1 VSAPPGVELRL
12 PVSGMTCGACA
23 NRIGRGLQK
32 LEGVQTAQVNLA
44 TEQASV
50 RYDPASLGVTRLV
63 ETVEGLGYGVPRERL
78 DLTIGGMTCA
88 NCVARI
94 ERRLQRLP
102 GVLSATVNLVTASG
116 AVEAPAGAVTAEELA
131 RVVRDLGYEAAP
143 ARPSEEDPIARA
155 REREVRRWRN
165 LFLLAAVP
173 SLPLLVSMLG
183 HVILGPH
190 PTWLHL
196 LMWGWFQLPLAT
208 VVQFG
213 AGFVFYRD
221 AFLNLRSRSANMSV
235 LVALGTSAAYFY
247 SLYLVLSGF
256 EFGING
262 LYFETSAI
270 LITLVLFGKYLEAR
284 AKGRTS
290 EAIQKLVRLRP
301 RTARVW
307 REGAE
312 VEVPVEQVRVGD
324 LVAVLPG
331 EKLPVD
337 GEVVDGTSAV
347 DESMLTGESAPVDKG
362 PGSAVIGGSLNRQG
376 YLRFRATRVGR
387 DTMLAQIVRMVQEA
401 QGSKAPIQRAADVTS
416 GYFVPFVVGCAL
428 LTLVVYL
435 AVSQD
440 LTSSLL
446 TMTAVL
452 VIACPCALG
461 LATPTAIVVGIGRGA
476 QRGVLFRGGEHLE
489 IAGRVRAVVFDKTGT
504 LTRGEPA
511 LTDVVALG
519 ELLGETEVLALAAS
533 AERRSE
539 HPLGRAVVAAA
550 LARGIELVE
559 PTDFRSLPGLGVE
572 ATVGSRRVRVT
583 RAPEG
588 RGQDLEAQGRTV
600 MLVEAD
606 GEPAGVLA
614 AADTLKP
621 HAVEAVGALREMGIE
636 VWLLTGDNAATAA
649 AVAAQ
654 VGIPEDRVLARLLPD
669 EKLERIRGLQQGG
682 RRVAM
687 VGDGVNDAPALAAA
701 DLGVAVASGSDVAIE
716 AAGVTLVRDDLRGVA
731 AAVDLSRATLRKI
744 RQNLFWA
751 LAYNTI
757 GIPVAALGFLNPLIA
772 GAAMA
777 LSSVSVTTNSTLL
790 RGFEPMRRFR

>member
-1 VSAPPGVELRL
+1 MTAPPL
-12 PVSGMTCGACA
+12 
-23 NRIGRGLQK
+23 
-32 LEGVQTAQVNLA
+32 
-44 TEQASV
+44 
-50 RYDPASLGVTRLV
+50 
-63 ETVEGLGYGVPRERL
+63 ERL
-78 DLTIGGMTCA
+78 DLSIGGMTCA
-88 NCVARI
+88 ACVARI
-94 ERRLQRLP
+94 ERRLLKLP
-102 GVLSATVNLVTASG
+102 GVESATVNLVTASG
-116 AVEAPAGAVTAEELA
+116 TVEAPAGAVTVEELA
-131 RVVRDLGYEAAP
+131 RVVRDLGYEATP
-143 ARPSEEDPIARA
+143 TRPSDAEDPVARA

-173 SLPLLVSMLG
+173 SLPLLLSMLG
-183 HVILGPH
+183 HVLLGPR
-190 PTWLHL
+190 PRWLHL
-196 LMWGWFQLPLAT
+196 LMWGYFQLPFAT

-221 AFLNLRSRSANMSV
+221 AYLNLRSRSANMSV
-235 LVALGTSAAYFY
+235 LVALGTTAAYLY

-290 EAIQKLVRLRP
+290 EAIQRMIRLRP
-301 RTARVW
+301 RTAHVW

-312 VEVPVEQVRVGD
+312 VEVPVEEVRVGD
-324 LVAVLPG
+324 LVAVRPG
-331 EKLPVD
+331 EKLAVD
-337 GEVVDGTSAV
+337 GEVVEGASAV

-362 PGSAVIGGSLNRQG
+362 PGSPVIGGTLNRQG
-376 YLRFRATRVGR
+376 YLRFRASRVGR

-416 GYFVPFVVGCAL
+416 GYFVPFVLGCAL

-435 AVSQD
+435 AVSGD

-446 TMTAVL
+446 TATAVL

-476 QRGVLFRGGEHLE
+476 QRGVLFRGGEQLE
-489 IAGRVRAVVFDKTGT
+489 IAGRLRAVVFDKTGT

-559 PTDFRSLPGLGVE
+559 PAEFRALPGLGVE
-572 ATVGSRRVRVT
+572 AAVGSRRVRVT
-583 RAPEG
+583 RAPATLPPRGGGGPPGPEG
-588 RGQDLEAQGRTV
+588 GISDLEARGRTV
-600 MLVEAD
+600 MLVEVD
-606 GEPAGVLA
+606 GEPAGLLA

-621 HAVEAVGALREMGIE
+621 HAAEAVGALREMGIE

-654 VGIPEDRVLARLLPD
+654 VGIPEERVLARLLPD
-669 EKLERIRGLQQGG
+669 EKLERIRDLQRRCG
-682 RRVAM
+682 RVAM

-751 LAYNTI
+751 LAYNTV
-757 GIPVAALGFLNPLIA
+757 GIPVAALGFLNPLVA